1 MKKFSTAAAI
11 LFTVL
16 GVFSAQAKLNPEK
29 ASKMEYKQFGSQYF
43 IRINPGQEL
52 VSTLK
57 EFCKAKKI
65 TLATV
70 SGIGSLKSVTLGFFN
85 PESKKYDQ
93 KTFNEYME
101 MAGLT
106 GNVMM
111 KDGEPVLHLHTVVAG
126 DNYKA
131 LAGHMA
137 EAQVSLTAEIVIET
151 VKGKIEKT
159 YDKNT
164 GLNLMDFNGIS
175 PAFKFKILR
184 KVSDIDGN
192 YQSFAL
198 IFADKG
204 QQIAVQRQLAI
215 TSVSQD
221 F

>member
-131 LAGHMA
+131 LA
-137 EAQVSLTAEIVIET
+137 
-151 VKGKIEKT
+151 T
-159 YDKNT
+159 Y
-164 GLNLMDFNGIS
+164 GRGS
-175 PAFKFKILR
+175 GQP
-184 KVSDIDGN
+184 DGRN
-192 YQSFAL
+192 
-198 IFADKG
+198 
-204 QQIAVQRQLAI
+204 RH
-215 TSVSQD
+215 
-221 F
+221 

>member
-101 MAGLT
+101 MPGLT
-106 GNVMM
+106 GQCLM
-111 KDGEPVLHLHTVVAG
+111 KRRRTG
-126 DNYKA
+126 
-131 LAGHMA
+131 
-137 EAQVSLTAEIVIET
+137 TA
-151 VKGKIEKT
+151 
-159 YDKNT
+159 
-164 GLNLMDFNGIS
+164 
-175 PAFKFKILR
+175 PAHR
-184 KVSDIDGN
+184 G
-192 YQSFAL
+192 
-198 IFADKG
+198 G
-204 QQIAVQRQLAI
+204 RRQLQGPCG
-215 TSVSQD
+215 TYGRGSGQPD
-221 F
+221 GRNRH

>member
-93 KTFNEYME
+93 KTFNC
-101 MAGLT
+101 T
-106 GNVMM
+106 CT
-111 KDGEPVLHLHTVVAG
+111 PWW
-126 DNYKA
+126 
-131 LAGHMA
+131 
-137 EAQVSLTAEIVIET
+137 
-151 VKGKIEKT
+151 
-159 YDKNT
+159 
-164 GLNLMDFNGIS
+164 
-175 PAFKFKILR
+175 PATTTRPLR
-184 KVSDIDGN
+184 DIWPRLR
-192 YQSFAL
+192 SA
-198 IFADKG
+198 
-204 QQIAVQRQLAI
+204 
-215 TSVSQD
+215 
-221 F
+221 

>member
-85 PESKKYDQ
+85 PESKKYNQ

-137 EAQVSLTAEIVIET
+137 EAQVSLTAEIVIEP

-164 GLNLMDFNGIS
+164 GLNLMDFN
-175 PAFKFKILR
+175 AK
-184 KVSDIDGN
+184 
-192 YQSFAL
+192 
-198 IFADKG
+198 
-204 QQIAVQRQLAI
+204 
-215 TSVSQD
+215 
-221 F
+221 